1 MALFNFRKT
10 VKPQRFNYIPRY
22 YDPVKEERDA
32 RIRAAK
38 GLSSDD
44 PDAMKAR
51 IRLNFRE
58 KSRGS
63 TKSQR
68 NSATRRSNLILVAT
82 LVALLLLTYILLTR
96 YLPQIEK
103 ALG

>member
-1 MALFNFRKT
+1 MALFKFGKT
-10 VKPQRFNYIPRY
+10 IKHQRFNYIPRH

-38 GLSSDD
+38 GLASDD
-44 PDAMKAR
+44 PEAMKAR
-51 IRLNFRE
+51 IRMNFRDR
-58 KSRGS
+58 SRGS

-68 NSATRRSNLILVAT
+68 SSASRRSNMILVITLVVLILF
-82 LVALLLLTYILLTR
+82 TYILLTR
-96 YLPQIEK
+96 YLPVIER